1 MLDQTFHIPPRKS
14 SGALAQAAQ
23 GGGGVTH
30 EDVVSGHGGDGLEL
44 DQVIFVVFYNLNDST
59 ERINRPENSS
69 SSCTLSPTLAEK
81 SFQNITVKLI
91 RENVNFQAIYFM
103 LSGLS

>member
-14 SGALAQAAQ
+14 GGALAQA
-23 GGGGVTH
+23 GGGVTH
-30 EDVVSGHGGDGLEL
+30 EDVVSGHGDGLEL
-44 DQVIFVVFYNLNDST
+44 DQVIFVVFYNLNDSI
-59 ERINRPENSS
+59 ERINRPESSS

-103 LSGLS
+103 LSGLLLL